1 MGALWVVAE
10 PGPDGALARISTEVA
25 TLARDLAAAAGREVV
40 GIVVAPDPAP
50 AAADLAT
57 YLPLVLTV
65 TDPGVEDHAWSAIAA
80 GRLATMLA
88 AEEPDAI
95 FVGAGADGRDLAG
108 AVSALTGLGVLVN
121 ATAVTWGDAGPA
133 VEMSVFGGRLVTTA
147 GFTDGRGIVT
157 VRPNVTTATPAAA
170 VGSVEARTVEPAET
184 LPSVRVVERVSE
196 AGLAAPI
203 EEARIIVAGG
213 RGVGGPDGFAIVGE
227 LAEALGGTVGAT
239 RAAVDS
245 GWIPYSQQI
254 GQTGKIV
261 KPELYLALGI
271 SGAIQHKVGMRTS
284 GTIVAVN
291 RDADAPI
298 ADFADL
304 FVVGDLFEV
313 GAALLERL
321 RARSG

>member
-1 MGALWVVAE
+1 ME
-10 PGPDGALARISTEVA
+10 PTTSASTA
-25 TLARDLAAAAGREVV
+25 TL
-40 GIVVAPDPAP
+40 PA
-50 AAADLAT
+50 
-57 YLPLVLTV
+57 
-65 TDPGVEDHAWSAIAA
+65 
-80 GRLATMLA
+80 
-88 AEEPDAI
+88 
-95 FVGAGADGRDLAG
+95 
-108 AVSALTGLGVLVN
+108 
-121 ATAVTWGDAGPA
+121 
-133 VEMSVFGGRLVTTA
+133 
-147 GFTDGRGIVT
+147 
-157 VRPNVTTATPAAA
+157 
-170 VGSVEARTVEPAET
+170 
-184 LPSVRVVERVSE
+184 VRVVERVSE
-196 AGLAAPI
+196 ANAAAPI

-213 RGVGGPDGFAIVGE
+213 RGVGGADGFGIVGE
-227 LAEALGGTVGAT
+227 LAEALGGAVGAT

-284 GTIVAVN
+284 NTIVAVN

-313 GAALLERL
+313 GAALLDRL